1 MTSLEAFGRQFADD
15 LQMLIRG
22 TLGTKRAVRAVR
34 YADRVVVRPGSI
46 KPVPVSLARDGRLAA
61 RLMFSY
67 DITPDSSGNF
77 PSVTNS
83 KVRIDSP
90 ATNRPVLRYEFI
102 KEANRSPT
110 AHWHVHG
117 ESTELGRILGG
128 SPSVRT
134 SLSNLHL
141 PVGGSR
147 FRPGLEDVIEL
158 LITELR
164 FDHASQWRQNL
175 HRGREAWRS
184 TQLAVAVRDAPETAA
199 DALRDLGYKVQRRS
213 PGAGSRNRRRLT
225 QW

>member
-1 MTSLEAFGRQFADD
+1 MTSLEAFGRQFAED
-15 LQMLIRG
+15 LQFLVRG
-22 TLGTKRAVRAVR
+22 TLGTGRAVRSVR
-34 YADRVVVRPGSI
+34 YSDRVVVRPGSI

-61 RLMFSY
+61 KLMFSY
-67 DITPDSSGNF
+67 DITLDSSGDY
-77 PSVTNS
+77 PAVANS

-90 ATNRPVLRYEFI
+90 ATNRPVLRYEFVRA
-102 KEANRSPT
+102 ANRAPA

-128 SPSVRT
+128 SSSVKS
-134 SLSNLHL
+134 SLSDLHL

-164 FDHASQWRQNL
+164 FDHAPHWRQIL
-175 HRGREAWRS
+175 HRSREAWRS

-199 DALRDLGYKVQRRS
+199 DALRDLGYLVERGSTGGGLRS
-213 PGAGSRNRRRLT
+213 SRQLT